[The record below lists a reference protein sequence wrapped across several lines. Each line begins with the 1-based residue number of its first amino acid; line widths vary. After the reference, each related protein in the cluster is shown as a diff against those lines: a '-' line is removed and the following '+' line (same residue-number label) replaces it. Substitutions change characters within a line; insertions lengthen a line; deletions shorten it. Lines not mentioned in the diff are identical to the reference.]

1 MKRMALGLVVLAA
14 ASSAQA
20 ASNMEQT
27 VIADL
32 RKDGVPE
39 ACIAKVT
46 LNDAARITGIKN
58 DPNRSEGSKNSTI
71 KNQVRKICER

>member
-1 MKRMALGLVVLAA
+1 MKRMALGLVMVAA

-32 RKDGVPE
+32 RRDGVSE
-39 ACIAKVT
+39 ECIAKVT

-58 DPNRSEGSKNSTI
+58 DPNRSDGSKNTSI
-71 KNQVRKICER
+71 KNQVKKICAR